1 MTAINRSV
9 EFRLSVS
16 QNKGVNYAD
25 EKTVDKKEIPSVTTK
40 GLQGTE
46 ATPF

>member
-1 MTAINRSV
+1 MSAINRSV
-9 EFRLSVS
+9 EFRSSVS

-25 EKTVDKKEIPSVTTK
+25 EQSEVKKETTSVTTK
-40 GLQGTE
+40 GSQGTE